1 METQSKC
8 ESFESAVLANSYA
21 SHGAVNL
28 YGLMSMQ
35 IPSVTLPSSPSG
47 PEKNGAS
54 GESGLENLCSFEPG
68 PSVAHVS
75 SV

>member
-1 METQSKC
+1 
-8 ESFESAVLANSYA
+8 VLANSYA
-21 SHGAVNL
+21 SHAAVNL

-54 GESGLENLCSFEPG
+54 GDAGLDSLCSCEPG